1 MSGAAGYQN
10 IGPTRP
16 MTRAERRAEDARIR
30 AEQERSETE
39 APPQTPT
46 PTATPAT
53 PTITLQARP
62 PAKRP
67 FSTQLTPR
75 TLARLEWLRARG
87 YIINDTVDTAI
98 NTYLNAAGIPDA
110 DEHGTITEPNN

>member
-1 MSGAAGYQN
+1 MSGATGYQN

-16 MTRAERRAEDARIR
+16 MTRAERRAADARIR
-30 AEQERSETE
+30 AEQERDATETPPQDP
-39 APPQTPT
+39 APP
-46 PTATPAT
+46 AAPAA

-75 TLARLEWLRARG
+75 TLARLEWLRTRG

-98 NTYLNAAGIPDA
+98 NTYLTAAGIPDA
-110 DEHGTITEPNN
+110 DENGTITAQDD